1 MKRRPNLSV
10 SFHRSSFLIHPYLTC
25 SSGTLGRLVSFKN
38 ALDLGSLHA
47 SGKLKSDFGPVLGLL
62 SLTADAV
69 LDEEGSQSA
78 RIFLPGHDDKT
89 LAGILNFQIALFF
102 FFRQS
107 HWTVLRANSLL
118 LNRHP
123 FNVAAK
129 KHKRHKGHSRT
140 CVFFLFWRPSIVTA
154 SFLNP

>member
-25 SSGTLGRLVSFKN
+25 SSGPLGRLVPGED

-47 SGKLKSDFGPVLGLL
+47 FGKLKSDFGPGLGLL
-62 SLTADAV
+62 PLTADAV

-78 RIFLPGHDDKT
+78 RIFLPGHNDKS

-107 HWTVLRANSLL
+107 HWTVLRA
-118 LNRHP
+118 
-123 FNVAAK
+123 K
-129 KHKRHKGHSRT
+129 KRHADTEKGRHGEQARSDLR
-140 CVFFLFWRPSIVTA
+140 VSVSPGY
-154 SFLNP
+154 P